1 VKYPF
6 REKLAFDRDTTLRQY
21 WKARL
26 RLHHFDTYRG
36 LPMAKMPEDLR
47 TYEHVIWATQPKVIV
62 ELGSGGVGASG
73 LWFADRLDALCGG
86 GKVVSIEVTQ
96 APELQDPRITFLHG
110 DLTEQ
115 AQADEIKR
123 LAGDGP
129 VMVVED
135 SRHDYD
141 TTLAA
146 LRLYSPLVQ
155 EGQFFVVEDTIV
167 DEPDLTI
174 FGDHGVTPA
183 IDAFLKEE
191 PRFVRQSLD
200 LYGVT
205 MHMGG
210 WLQAV
215 SG

>member
-1 VKYPF
+1 MKYPLGQ
-6 REKLAFDRDTTLRQY
+6 RLTFDRDATLRQY

-26 RLHHFDTYRG
+26 RLHHFDSYKG
-36 LPMAKMPEDLR
+36 LPMAKMSEDLK

-62 ELGSGGVGASG
+62 ELGSGSTGASG
-73 LWFADRLDALCGG
+73 LWFADQLSALCGG
-86 GKVVSIEVTQ
+86 GKVVSIEVTK
-96 APELQDPRITFLHG
+96 APELQDPRITFLQG
-110 DLTEQ
+110 NLTEQ

-146 LRLYSPLVQ
+146 LRLYSPLVSL
-155 EGQFFVVEDTIV
+155 GHFFIVEDTII

-183 IDAFLKEE
+183 IDTFLEEE
-191 PRFVRQSLD
+191 PRFLRRADMD

-210 WLQAV
+210 WLECV
-215 SG
+215 K